1 MRGGIRFPFRKHL
14 QRRGGGMGGQERQRA
29 RWEAGKALRRPLAAT
44 TPPITSPCWQKGLP
58 CGSADKES
66 ARSAGDLGLVPGLGR
81 SSWEDLLEKSK
92 ATHSD
97 IPAWRIS
104 WTLQSMGWQKGT
116 EKSRFVGGSVPER
129 CLCVKFNH
137 HRLGSLHFSDSFIYN

>member
-1 MRGGIRFPFRKHL
+1 
-14 QRRGGGMGGQERQRA
+14 MGGQERQRA

-81 SSWEDLLEKSK
+81 SPGEEQGYPLRYSGLENFLDSTVHGL
-92 ATHSD
+92 A
-97 IPAWRIS
+97 
-104 WTLQSMGWQKGT
+104 
-116 EKSRFVGGSVPER
+116 ER
-129 CLCVKFNH
+129 N
-137 HRLGSLHFSDSFIYN
+137 